1 MPYWLPASTDTSARV
16 EARRFEKIPTSSSV
30 DSKAITTRKSISF
43 HGFSDNMVSSYTS
56 EMKVTM
62 EKVLAGLLSVVSG
75 QLSFSHL
82 IRSHLKRKCAC
93 LRGGT
98 LPRAYSH
105 GRRTTD
111 DCDVVYSLPDR

>member
-1 MPYWLPASTDTSARV
+1 
-16 EARRFEKIPTSSSV
+16 
-30 DSKAITTRKSISF
+30 
-43 HGFSDNMVSSYTS
+43 
-56 EMKVTM
+56 MKVTM
-62 EKVLAGLLSVVSG
+62 EKVLAGLLSLLSVVSG
-75 QLSFSHL
+75 QLSFSHP
-82 IRSHLKRKCAC
+82 IRAHLKRKCAC